1 MERTS
6 QRYIPISLLVVAAVL
21 LVARI
26 IASL

>member
-6 QRYIPISLLVVAAVL
+6 QRYMPISLLVIAAVL

-26 IASL
+26 ITSL